1 MLASIKPWKRL
12 LGDPPFKI
20 WRSYDGRLTIKI
32 LSLFLAACTFLPAQ
46 AAKPL
51 TAREIIAQIKQQS
64 NVSWAGETVDTFK
77 AGNPDTPVTG
87 IATAMM
93 ATFDVLRRAADQNA
107 NLIIT
112 HEPTFYSHLDTTEKF
127 EAANDPVWREKE
139 KFIAE
144 HHLVIWRFHD
154 HWHAMKPDGILRGM
168 ADALQWEGNESV
180 TDPNLFSLP
189 RKTVRE
195 LARTIQGRIGV
206 KTVRVVGDPELEVT
220 HVALMPG
227 AAGTQRHLQLLR
239 RDDVEVLVIGEVP
252 EWETIEY
259 TSDAAA
265 EGRHKALILVGH
277 VQSEQAG
284 MAYCAAWLKTFIRE
298 VPVSYVATHELY
310 WQP

>member
-1 MLASIKPWKRL
+1 M
-12 LGDPPFKI
+12 
-20 WRSYDGRLTIKI
+20 TIKI
-32 LSLFLAACTFLPAQ
+32 LTLFLAASAFLPGQ
-46 AAKPL
+46 APKAL
-51 TAREIIAQIKQQS
+51 TAREIIAQIQQHS
-64 NVSWAGETVDTFK
+64 NVSWAGDTVDTFK
-77 AGNPDTPVTG
+77 AGNPDTPITG

-93 ATFDVLRRAADQNA
+93 ATFDVLKKAADQNA

-139 KFIAE
+139 KFVAE

-154 HWHAMKPDGILRGM
+154 HWHMMKPDGILRGM

-189 RKTVRE
+189 RMTVRD
-195 LARTIQGRIGV
+195 LAKTIQQRIGV
-206 KTVRVVGDPELEVT
+206 KTIRVVGDPDLEVT

-227 AAGTQRHLQLLR
+227 AAGTQRHVPLLR

-259 TSDAAA
+259 ASDAAA

-284 MAYCAAWLKTFIRE
+284 MAYCAAWLKTFIRQ
-298 VPVSYVATHELY
+298 VPVSYVQTPELY